1 MEEQPMSVGG
11 ARVERHG
18 WTPGAAARRVAALL
32 AAVAALAAAAV
43 PGAAAPGPGSA
54 GARPSAPP
62 AAPASPGA
70 ARVDTGLVSDIPVFR
85 PVVPPAGYR
94 AAIRA
99 GTRTD
104 SGVPGPAYWQQE
116 VDYRIRA
123 ELVPDSDRVRGRESV
138 RYVNR
143 SPDTLRTMV
152 VHLYQNVFAPGAER
166 DRTVR
171 LTGGMHLES
180 VEAQGAVLS
189 EGAGPGP
196 DSGPASASAD
206 GTPDGGAAG
215 YTVDGT
221 LATLRLPRAVAPGD
235 TAELRFAWHYEV
247 PGPDAFRTGRIGHD
261 VFVVAQW
268 YPQVAV
274 YDDVHGWDRTPY
286 LGDGEFYLEYGDFQ
300 VELTL
305 PAGWLATA
313 TGTLENPDRVLLPG
327 AMERL
332 RGAAGRD
339 STVAVV
345 SAADRAAGKA
355 TRPGGG
361 DGRLTWRFRARRVRD
376 FAFAASDR
384 YVWDAVGA
392 RVGGEVGRTRVD
404 ALYDPQISWWGDAAR
419 YEKHALE
426 HYSRFIAPYPWPHA
440 SAAFGPVGGMEY
452 PMLVFIGR
460 SGPGRRL
467 YGVLAHE
474 LSHQWFPMQ
483 VGSPEAAYAWM
494 DEGLTS
500 FDENLAAADFFG
512 DERGRLGD
520 MASYLGAARAGVEA
534 PLMQHTDHVTS
545 PRGRV
550 VAAYTKPATVLHA
563 LRTVVGE
570 AAFESAY
577 AGYARAWRYRHP
589 LPWDFFAA
597 VERAAGRDL
606 DWFWREWFYRTDV
619 LDQAVAGVRQEG
631 DSVRV
636 TVENRGGAVMPV
648 LLRLE
653 TADGRAVDVRWPAG
667 VWAGTRTVTRAVDAG
682 GEVREVRLDPDH
694 RFPDIDR
701 SNDAWNEASG
711 GGGRGSAG
719 ARPAGGPADGTGGGA
734 G

>member
-1 MEEQPMSVGG
+1 MTGV
-11 ARVERHG
+11 
-18 WTPGAAARRVAALL
+18 AARGVAAVL
-32 AAVAALAAAAV
+32 AGLAIPAGPAAPGAAAAV
-43 PGAAAPGPGSA
+43 P
-54 GARPSAPP
+54 
-62 AAPASPGA
+62 A
-70 ARVDTGLVSDIPVFR
+70 ARSARVATPADTGLVSDIPVFG

-123 ELVPDSDRVRGRESV
+123 ELLPDSQRVRGRETV

-143 SPDTLRTMV
+143 SPDTLRSVV
-152 VHLYQNVFAPGAER
+152 VHLYQNVFAPGVER

-171 LTGGMHLES
+171 LTGGLHLES
-180 VEAQGAVLS
+180 VEAQGTVLA

-196 DSGPASASAD
+196 DSGPAPATAD
-206 GTPDGGAAG
+206 GSPEGGVPG

-221 LATLRLPRAVAPGD
+221 LARLRLPRAVAPGD
-235 TAELRFAWHYEV
+235 TAELRFAWHYQV
-247 PGPDAFRTGRIGHD
+247 PGPDAFRTGRIGRD
-261 VFVVAQW
+261 AFVVGQW

-274 YDDVHGWDRTPY
+274 YDDVRGWDETPY
-286 LGDGEFYLEYGDFQ
+286 LGDGEFYLEYGDFR
-300 VELTL
+300 VDLTL
-305 PAGWLATA
+305 PAGWLVTA
-313 TGTLENPDRVLLPG
+313 TGTLENPDQVLPPG
-327 AMERL
+327 AVRRL
-332 RGAAGRD
+332 RGAAARD
-339 STVAVV
+339 SAVAVV
-345 SAADRAAGKA
+345 SAADREAGRA
-355 TRPGGG
+355 TRPGGE

-404 ALYDPQISWWGDAAR
+404 ALYDPGISLWSDAAR

-426 HYSRFIAPYPWPHA
+426 FYSRFISPYPWPHA

-483 VGSPEAAYAWM
+483 AGSPEAAYAWM

-500 FDENLAAADFFG
+500 FDESLAAADFFG
-512 DERGRLGD
+512 DEQGRLSD
-520 MASYLGAARAGVEA
+520 MATYLGAARAGVEA

-563 LRTVVGE
+563 LRSVIGE
-570 AAFESAY
+570 AAFDSAY

-597 VERAAGRDL
+597 MERSAGRDL
-606 DWFWREWFYRTDV
+606 DWFWTEWFYRTDV

-667 VWAGTRTVTRAVDAG
+667 VWAGTRTVTRTVAAG

-701 SNDAWNEASG
+701 SNDAWTAD
-711 GGGRGSAG
+711 AG
-719 ARPAGGPADGTGGGA
+719 AS
-734 G
+734 